1 MLFRRL
7 GLRVVGARP
16 ACRPRRYATPAGK
29 AAKFATTAKTL
40 YGVAG
45 SETMEVLDTLQP
57 GDTVTF
63 EGGRIRLKDR
73 AGPTTS
79 SVAEDAMRAEVEN
92 AGNQNS
98 IAFEW

>member
-16 ACRPRRYATPAGK
+16 ACRPRRATPAGK

-63 EGGRIRLKDR
+63 EG
-73 AGPTTS
+73 AGY
-79 SVAEDAMRAEVEN
+79 A
-92 AGNQNS
+92 
-98 IAFEW
+98 